1 MHCAIKEQNLF
12 DKKPFLEHLRHLFE
26 RSSLVSEK
34 AREDRNYKLPFIFSI
49 ALENTKAHGCIDL
62 YNALTVPCCKEVN
75 NKQPV
80 RAENPKEKLTV
91 Y

>member
-1 MHCAIKEQNLF
+1 MKIEII
-12 DKKPFLEHLRHLFE
+12 
-26 RSSLVSEK
+26 
-34 AREDRNYKLPFIFSI
+34 NYQFIFSI

-62 YNALTVPCCKEVN
+62 YNALTVPCCKKVN

-80 RAENPKEKLTV
+80 RAENPKEKSTV